1 MIWRTFP
8 RVNPSC
14 GESINGIW
22 FIYFYRPANPSN
34 VPVLEER
41 TSGKDLRNEALL
53 SRFILQFL
61 VGMMFHSNSGGW
73 TLICVLF
80 TPVLKL
86 KQLKQLSK
94 DKDITESVGD
104 HHTIIVYHCCLPLQ
118 YFRLILN
125 IPCFYHILPC
135 DYPNMYIT
143 MRKFRGID
151 GIDS

>member
-1 MIWRTFP
+1 MEYDLFIFIAPQIQVMFQFWRKEPQERGTFEQVHFTIFSWDDVP
-8 RVNPSC
+8 FKLWWMNP
-14 GESINGIW
+14 
-22 FIYFYRPANPSN
+22 
-34 VPVLEER
+34 
-41 TSGKDLRNEALL
+41 
-53 SRFILQFL
+53 
-61 VGMMFHSNSGGW
+61 
-73 TLICVLF
+73 
-80 TPVLKL
+80 
-86 KQLKQLSK
+86 K

-118 YFRLILN
+118 YLRLILN